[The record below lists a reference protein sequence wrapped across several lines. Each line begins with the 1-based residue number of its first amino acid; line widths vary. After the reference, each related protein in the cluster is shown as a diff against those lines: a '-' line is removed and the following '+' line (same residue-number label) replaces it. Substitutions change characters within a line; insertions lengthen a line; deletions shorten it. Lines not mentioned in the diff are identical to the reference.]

1 MACGNQGGEVAH
13 EKYIKKSQEFS
24 NGNRKACSLIT
35 SQKKQKES
43 EIMQQ
48 KQKAANEK
56 KAMQRREK

>member
-24 NGNRKACSLIT
+24 NGNRKAGSLTT

-43 EIMQQ
+43 EMQQ